1 MPRNT
6 GHKPHFSADILLVT
20 FSWNEAFF
28 PLYIFFQK
36 PSCAKPLQPSLMP
49 QANLFFF
56 SSLFFSFF
64 FFPLGFI
71 STAEG
76 DYWEMFSHSS
86 WKSTQVSYC
95 LWAWTSQLG
104 SLSSDKDRKK
114 NLVLRIWEE
123 HLSQCLILYCKN
135 DIRSLAHTRCKISHI
150 SSSFYKLKKKNT
162 LGVLVGFRFI
172 LVLNYFS
179 FIKLENKLPHLGSCG
194 ISHQS
199 GCAGQ

>member
-1 MPRNT
+1 MRLFFLYIFSFKSPAVQNHYNHHWCPRQ
-6 GHKPHFSADILLVT
+6 T
-20 FSWNEAFF
+20 FFFF
-28 PLYIFFQK
+28 PLF
-36 PSCAKPLQPSLMP
+36 
-49 QANLFFF
+49 
-56 SSLFFSFF
+56 FFSFF

-86 WKSTQVSYC
+86 WKPTQVSYC

-150 SSSFYKLKKKNT
+150 SSSFYKLKKKKYT
-162 LGVLVGFRFI
+162 RCLSW
-172 LVLNYFS
+172 FS
-179 FIKLENKLPHLGSCG
+179 VYPGAELFFF
-194 ISHQS
+194 HQTRE
-199 GCAGQ
+199 